1 VRGRSLDRFEDILP
15 RRRQKDS
22 MSGSEPVLVTGASGY
37 IGGRLVDRLRA
48 LGVSVR
54 AAGRRPEKLRQRWP
68 GIEAVQTDVFRPET
82 IRPATEGARV
92 AYYLVHSMAEG
103 ETGFEQRDRT
113 AAYNF
118 AQAARD
124 SGVETIVYLG
134 GLGGEE
140 DRLSPHLASRHET
153 GRILAE
159 HGPAVLEFRAGMVLG
174 AGSASFRML
183 MDLVRRLPAM
193 VTPRWVETRS
203 QPIAI
208 EDVLAYLQRAG
219 DAPLA
224 GHRIVEIGGA
234 DVLSY
239 REMMRRVAAK
249 GGRHPIIV
257 PVPLLTPRLSSLWCG
272 LVTSVPAS
280 IARPLIEGLR
290 NETIVRDD
298 AAARLFPD
306 IHPIGFDQAVARAI
320 REGTPTH

>member
-1 VRGRSLDRFEDILP
+1 
-15 RRRQKDS
+15 
-22 MSGSEPVLVTGASGY
+22 MSASGPVLVTGASGY
-37 IGGRLVDRLRA
+37 IGGRFVDRLRA
-48 LGVSVR
+48 LDVPVR
-54 AAGRRPEKLRQRWP
+54 AAGRRPDELRERWP
-68 GIEAVQTDVFRPET
+68 GIEAVEADVFRPET
-82 IRPATEGARV
+82 IESSTQGVRV

-103 ETGFEQRDRT
+103 LAGFEERDRT
-113 AAYNF
+113 AARNF
-118 AQAARD
+118 AEAARR

-134 GLGGEE
+134 GLGGED

-159 HGPAVLEFRAGMVLG
+159 HGPAVLELRASMVLG

-183 MDLVRRLPAM
+183 MDLVKRLPAM

-208 EDVLAYLQRAG
+208 DDVLAYLKQARVV
-219 DAPLA
+219 PPA

-239 REMMRRVAAK
+239 REMMRRVAATR
-249 GGRHPIIV
+249 GRRPVIV
-257 PVPLLTPRLSSLWCG
+257 PVPVLTPRLSSLWCG

-298 AAARLFPD
+298 TAARLFPD
-306 IHPIGFDQAVARAI
+306 IHPIGFDDAVARAV
-320 REGTPTH
+320 REDASAH